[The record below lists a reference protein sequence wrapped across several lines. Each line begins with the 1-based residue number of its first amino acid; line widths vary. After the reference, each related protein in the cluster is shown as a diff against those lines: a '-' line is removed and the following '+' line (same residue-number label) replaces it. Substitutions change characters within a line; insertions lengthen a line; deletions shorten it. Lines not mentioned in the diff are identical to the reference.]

1 MDVSFGLG
9 RCRAG
14 DAVVGVI
21 DVRSDRPAAFDE
33 EERTLVARVAERL
46 AARLG

>member
-1 MDVSFGLG
+1 MVRCVVPPEEG
-9 RCRAG
+9 RL
-14 DAVVGVI
+14 I